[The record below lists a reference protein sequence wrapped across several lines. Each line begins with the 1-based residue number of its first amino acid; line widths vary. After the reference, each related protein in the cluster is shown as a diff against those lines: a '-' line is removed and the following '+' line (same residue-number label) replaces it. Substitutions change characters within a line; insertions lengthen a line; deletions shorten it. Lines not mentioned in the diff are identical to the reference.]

1 MRIALSVIFV
11 NLVIGLVVCAIFARL
26 SKKTIGRAVFIFD
39 LTLIPPIIGNLL
51 IISAPIEALSTVGC
65 YFFFIGLNLVMGGFT
80 YFMLEYCEI
89 KWHKKAIS
97 LSIAGLLLIDSIQLL
112 LNIFTGHAFSM
123 TMISAYGADYYQFV
137 PGVGQTIHRVLDYA
151 VLAGCMVVF
160 VIKIFTSPKVYR
172 EKYIVILLAMIAV
185 TIWQTFY
192 IVSRTPVDISM
203 TAFGAFG
210 VLVFL
215 LALHYRPFRLLDRM
229 LADITSRMPDAIV
242 FFDTTGRCIWANKTT
257 YILFGIS
264 NGDTDE
270 VIPALKNKV
279 GDYEKRGFGW
289 NETIIKNDGS
299 NTFSYVVERQQI
311 IDDHNKVV
319 GSYLIIRD
327 NTAEQQT
334 LQKETYNATHD
345 SLTGALNR
353 AGFDETLEQS
363 DLSKVF
369 LLFIDLDSF
378 KQTNDEYGHN
388 IGDQVLVEVVNV
400 IKKHFRDQDFVCRIG
415 GDEFAVIIT
424 NADRYTP
431 RFVEERIQR
440 INEELNDPTNNLPPI
455 TVSAGGAFGKDAENA
470 YELANNADHAM
481 YSIKFN
487 GKNGFALFE
496 NR

>member
-1 MRIALSVIFV
+1 MRVALSIIFSA
-11 NLVIGLVVCAIFARL
+11 LVVVLAVFAFFAFR
-26 SKKTIGRAVFIFD
+26 SKKSIGKAVGY
-39 LTLIPPIIGNLL
+39 LVLALIPPIVGNLL

-65 YFFFIGLNLVMGGFT
+65 YFFFIGLNLVMGAFT
-80 YFMLEYCEI
+80 YFTFEYCEI
-89 KWHKKAIS
+89 KWHKKLIIS
-97 LSIAGLLLIDSIQLL
+97 IIVGLLIVDTIQLL

-123 TMISAYGADYYQFV
+123 TMINAYGSDYYQFV
-137 PGVGQTIHRVLDYA
+137 PAIGQTIHRILDYSI
-151 VLAGCMVVF
+151 LAGAMIAF
-160 VIKIFTSPKVYR
+160 VIKIIKSPKVYR

-192 IVSRTPVDISM
+192 IISHTPVDISM

-210 VLVFL
+210 ILVFL
-215 LALHYRPFRLLDRM
+215 LALHYRPLRLLDRM
-229 LADITSRMPDAIV
+229 LAAITSKMPDAII
-242 FFDTTGRCIWANKTT
+242 FFDTNGKCIWANQTT
-257 YILFGIS
+257 YKMLELPQ
-264 NGDTDE
+264 GDSEE
-270 VIPALKNKV
+270 VISSLKAII
-279 GDYEKRGFGW
+279 GDYEARGFGW
-289 NETIIKNDGS
+289 NDTITKSDKNTIS
-299 NTFSYVVERQQI
+299 SYVVERQQI

-319 GSYLIIRD
+319 GSYLSIRD
-327 NTAEQQT
+327 NTTEQQT

-345 SLTGALNR
+345 TLTGALNR

-378 KQTNDEYGHN
+378 KQTNDEFGHN